1 MLLQAV
7 LSTAFSYDA
16 TEAAELM
23 VSLAEAAAAAAH
35 GGGGGDSSG
44 NSGSDGN
51 VSSGGSG
58 LPASSKFPAK
68 DGSGSGGERGGSGDG
83 GDSDVD
89 SAASVQIFQCAAHP
103 VHANQPPR
111 SAPAGVL

>member
-1 MLLQAV
+1 M
-7 LSTAFSYDA
+7 
-16 TEAAELM
+16 M

-89 SAASVQIFQCAAHP
+89 SAVSVQIFQCAAHP
-103 VHANQPPR
+103 VHANHRAPPPR
-111 SAPAGVL
+111 AFCKHIAGTVLLRCLF